1 MVIGHL
7 MKAKGTNAPTG
18 LEVGNKE
25 IKGVSNTRSLGV
37 MVDESLNWDEQFKN
51 VKSKICGGL
60 LSLKEAEQHSPSVQ
74 AI

>member
-1 MVIGHL
+1 

-18 LEVGNKE
+18 LEVGNME

-60 LSLKEAEQHSPSVQ
+60 PSLKEAEQHSPSVQ